1 MISLT
6 LDGEATRLAALR
18 QYNIL
23 DTPSEASFDDVA
35 FLAAQLCD
43 VPLAAVTFLDAE
55 RVWFKAQIGL
65 DRPELPR
72 DKSFCSRLLEL
83 PDLFIVP
90 DAATDMRYLAHPLV
104 TDAPN
109 VRFYAGVPLVTADR
123 HVLVA
128 LEIMDRR
135 PRQLQPR
142 HIAGLRALARRVMAR
157 LEEQRALLEH
167 NHTVASLRADNVE
180 LGEAYDATLESLAHA
195 LDQRDHEVEG
205 HLERVAE
212 ITVQLARVM
221 GVPEAELVHTRR
233 GALLHDIG
241 KMRIPDSILLK
252 PGALNDAEWEIMHL
266 HPVYAREML
275 WPISLLRPAL
285 DIPYSHHERWDGEG
299 YPRQLKGDEIPLSAR
314 VFAVVDVWD
323 ALQST
328 RPYRQGWAPDRVADY
343 ISKRAG
349 LDFDPM
355 VVEAFLQTVLGQAH
369 LPGA

>member
-1 MISLT
+1 MLTLT
-6 LDGEATRLAALR
+6 LDGEATRLAALY
-18 QYNIL
+18 QYRIL
-23 DTPSEASFDDVA
+23 DTPPDGALDDVA

-43 VPLAAVTFLDAE
+43 MPLAAVALLDAD
-55 RVWFKAQIGL
+55 RVWYKAQVGL
-65 DRPELPR
+65 RRLALAR
-72 DKSFCSRLLEL
+72 ATSFTQRLLEL

-90 DAATDMRYLAHPLV
+90 DAAADERYAAQPLV
-104 TDAPN
+104 TDEPN
-109 VRFYAGVPLVTADR
+109 VRFYAGVPLITADH
-123 HVLVA
+123 HVLGA
-128 LEIMDRR
+128 LEVMDRR

-157 LEEQRALLEH
+157 LEEQQTFR
-167 NHTVASLRADNVE
+167 NHGFAVVE
-180 LGEAYDATLESLAHA
+180 LEAANRELGQAYDATLESLARA
-195 LDQRDHEVEG
+195 LDHRDHEVEG

-212 ITVQLARVM
+212 TTVKLARVM
-221 GVPEAELVHTRR
+221 GVPEAELVHMRR

-252 PGALNDAEWEIMHL
+252 PGALNDDEWEIMHL

-275 WPISLLRPAL
+275 WPIALLRPAL

-299 YPRQLKGDEIPLSAR
+299 YPRGLAGDEIPLAAR

-328 RPYRQGWAPDRVADY
+328 RPYRPGWAPARVADY
-343 ISKRAG
+343 IGKRSG

-355 VVEAFLQTVLGQAH
+355 VVEAFLKTVLLG
-369 LPGA
+369 

>member
-1 MISLT
+1 MMHLSLN
-6 LDGEATRLAALR
+6 GEGPRLAALY
-18 QYNIL
+18 QYRVL
-23 DTPSEASFDDVA
+23 DTPPDGALDDVT
-35 FLAAQLCD
+35 FLTAQLCD
-43 VPLAAVTFLDAE
+43 VPLVAVAFLDAD
-55 RVWFKAQIGL
+55 RVWYKAHIGL
-65 DRPELPR
+65 ERLELPR
-72 DKSFCSRLLEL
+72 ERAFTSRLLEL

-90 DAATDMRYLAHPLV
+90 DAAADERFAAHPLV
-104 TDAPN
+104 TGTPN
-109 VRFYAGVPLVTADR
+109 VRFYAGVPLMTADR
-123 HVLVA
+123 HLLGA

-157 LEEQRALLEH
+157 LEEQRAFREH
-167 NHTVASLRADNVE
+167 SFVVAE
-180 LGEAYDATLESLAHA
+180 LNEANQSVNEAYDATLESLARA
-195 LDQRDHEVEG
+195 LDHRDHEVEG

-212 ITVQLARVM
+212 TTVKLARVM

-252 PGALNDAEWEIMHL
+252 PGALNDDEWEIMHL

-275 WPISLLRPAL
+275 WPIAMLRPAL
-285 DIPYSHHERWDGEG
+285 EIPYSHHERWDGEG
-299 YPRQLKGDEIPLSAR
+299 YPRQLKGEEIPLAAR

-328 RPYRQGWAPDRVADY
+328 RPYRPGWSPERVADY
-343 ISKRAG
+343 IRKRAG

-355 VVEAFLQTVLGQAH
+355 VVDAFLRTVIGFQA
-369 LPGA
+369 

>member
-1 MISLT
+1 MFSL
-6 LDGEATRLAALR
+6 DAEATRLAALY
-18 QYNIL
+18 QYRVL
-23 DTPSEASFDDVA
+23 DTPPDAALDDVA

-43 VPLAAVTFLDAE
+43 VPVAAVALLDAE
-55 RVWFKAQIGL
+55 RVWYKAQIGL
-65 DRPELPR
+65 QRLEMPR
-72 DKSFCSRLLEL
+72 DGAFTSRLLEL

-90 DAATDMRYLAHPLV
+90 DAAADVRFASQPLV
-104 TDAPN
+104 VGDPS
-109 VRFYAGVPLVTADR
+109 VRFYAGVPLITTDR
-123 HVLVA
+123 HLLGAV
-128 LEIMDRR
+128 EIMDRR

-157 LEEQRALLEH
+157 LDEQRAVREH
-167 NHTVASLRADNVE
+167 SFEVAGLREATAE
-180 LGEAYDATLESLAHA
+180 LSQAYDATIETLARS
-195 LDQRDHEVEG
+195 LDQRDEEVDG

-212 ITVQLARVM
+212 ITVKLARVM

-241 KMRIPDSILLK
+241 KLRIPDSILLK
-252 PGALNDAEWEIMHL
+252 PGALSDAEWEIMHL

-275 WPISLLRPAL
+275 WPIALLRPAL

-299 YPRQLKGDEIPLSAR
+299 YPRGLRGEEIPLAAR

-328 RPYRQGWAPDRVADY
+328 RPYRPGWTPERVADY

-349 LDFDPM
+349 LDFDPT
-355 VVEAFLQTVLGQAH
+355 VVEAFLKTVIGLKLQR
-369 LPGA
+369 

>member
-1 MISLT
+1 MMSLP
-6 LDGEATRLAALR
+6 LDGEATRLAALN
-18 QYNIL
+18 QYRVL
-23 DTPSEASFDDVA
+23 DTPPDGAVDDVA

-43 VPLAAVTFLDAE
+43 VPLAAVAFLDAE
-55 RVWFKAQIGL
+55 RVWYKAQIGL
-65 DRPELPR
+65 QRLELPR
-72 DKSFCSRLLEL
+72 DKSFTSRLLTL

-90 DAATDMRYLAHPLV
+90 DAIADERFAQHPLV
-104 TDAPN
+104 VEVPN
-109 VRFYAGVPLVTADR
+109 VRFYAGVPLIAADR
-123 HVLVA
+123 QVLGA

-157 LEEQRALLEH
+157 LDEQRAFREH
-167 NHTVASLRADNVE
+167 SFAVAELRADNQE
-180 LGEAYDATLESLAHA
+180 LAAAYDATLEGLAHA

-205 HLERVAE
+205 HLERVAD
-212 ITVQLARVM
+212 ITVRLASVM

-275 WPISLLRPAL
+275 WPVSLLRPAL

-299 YPRQLKGDEIPLSAR
+299 YPRGLKGDEIPLAAR

-328 RPYRQGWAPDRVADY
+328 RPYRPGWPVERVADY
-343 ISKRAG
+343 ISKRSG
-349 LDFDPM
+349 LDFDPA
-355 VVEAFLQTVLGQAH
+355 VVAAFLKTVIGSLT
-369 LPGA
+369 

>member
-1 MISLT
+1 MLSLS
-6 LDGEATRLAALR
+6 LSSEATRLAALR

-23 DTPSEASFDDVA
+23 DSASEAAFDDVA

-43 VPLAAVTFLDAE
+43 MPLVAVTFLDAE

-65 DRPELPR
+65 DRQELPR
-72 DKSFCSRLLEL
+72 DRSFCSRLLDL

-90 DAATDMRYLAHPLV
+90 DAATDNRYQAHPLV
-104 TDAPN
+104 TGTPN
-109 VRFYAGVPLVTADR
+109 VRFYAGVPLVTADG
-123 HVLVA
+123 HLLGA

-142 HIAGLRALARRVMAR
+142 HIAGLRALARRVLAR
-157 LEEQRALLEH
+157 LEEQRAAREARLTNAE
-167 NHTVASLRADNVE
+167 LREANQE
-180 LGEAYDATLESLAHA
+180 LGQAYDATLESLAQA

-205 HLERVAE
+205 HLERVAD
-212 ITVQLARVM
+212 ITVRLARVM

-252 PGALNDAEWEIMHL
+252 PGALNDDEWEIMHL

-299 YPRQLKGDEIPLSAR
+299 YPRGLKGDEIPLAAR

-328 RPYRQGWAPDRVADY
+328 RPYRQGWSPERVADY
-343 ISKRAG
+343 IGKRAG

-355 VVEAFLQTVLGQAH
+355 VVEAFLKTVLGMDV
-369 LPGA
+369 

>member
-1 MISLT
+1 MMFLSFN
-6 LDGEATRLAALR
+6 GEATRLAALR
-18 QYNIL
+18 QYRVL
-23 DTPSEASFDDVA
+23 DTPPEAAFDDVA

-43 VPLAAVTFLDAE
+43 TPLAAVTFIDAE
-55 RVWFKAQIGL
+55 RLWFKAQIGL
-65 DRPELPR
+65 ERQALPR
-72 DKSFCSRLLEL
+72 DGSFCSRLLEL

-90 DAATDMRYLAHPLV
+90 DAAADARYEANPLV
-104 TDAPN
+104 TGAPH
-109 VRFYAGVPLVTADR
+109 VRFYAGVPLLTADR
-123 HVLVA
+123 HLLGA

-142 HIAGLRALARRVMAR
+142 HIASLRALARRVIAR
-157 LEEQRALLEH
+157 LEEQRTLRDHSAA
-167 NHTVASLRADNVE
+167 VAELREANLE
-180 LGEAYDATLESLAHA
+180 LGQAYDATLESLAQA
-195 LDQRDHEVEG
+195 LDQRDHEVDG
-205 HLERVAE
+205 HLERVAD
-212 ITVQLARVM
+212 ITVRLARVM

-252 PGALNDAEWEIMHL
+252 PGALDDAEWEIMHL

-285 DIPYSHHERWDGEG
+285 DIPYSHHERWDGDG
-299 YPRQLKGDEIPLSAR
+299 YPRGLKGDEIPLSAR

-328 RPYRQGWAPDRVADY
+328 RPYRPGWSPERVADY

-355 VVEAFLQTVLGQAH
+355 VVDVFLKTVLAQNV
-369 LPGA
+369 

>member
-1 MISLT
+1 MSSLS

-18 QYNIL
+18 QYRIL
-23 DTPSEASFDDVA
+23 DTPPEAAFDDVA

-43 VPLAAVTFLDAE
+43 VPLAAVTFIDGDRL
-55 RVWFKAQIGL
+55 WFKAQIGL
-65 DRPELPR
+65 ERQELPR
-72 DKSFCSRLLEL
+72 ARSFANRLLEL

-90 DAATDMRYLAHPLV
+90 DAAADARYQDNPFV
-104 TDAPN
+104 TGATG
-109 VRFYAGVPLVTADR
+109 VRFYAGVPLLTAD
-123 HVLVA
+123 HHLLGA

-157 LEEQRALLEH
+157 LEEQRTQRDHAAA
-167 NHTVASLRADNVE
+167 VADMREANEE
-180 LGEAYDATLESLAHA
+180 LSQAYDTTLESLAKA
-195 LDQRDHEVEG
+195 LDQRDQEVEG
-205 HLERVAE
+205 HLERVAD
-212 ITVQLARVM
+212 ITVRLARAM

-285 DIPYSHHERWDGEG
+285 DIPYSHHERWDGDG
-299 YPRQLKGDEIPLSAR
+299 YPRGLKGDEIPLAAR

-328 RPYRQGWAPDRVADY
+328 RPYRQGWSPERVAEY
-343 ISKRAG
+343 VGKRSG

-355 VVEAFLQTVLGQAH
+355 VVDVFLKTVLAKTYR
-369 LPGA
+369 